1 MPRSGA
7 IKYICPICGSG
18 FRSTYYKRPDRCP
31 ACRKAYWRKK
41 HLENYHQRRAEGHDT
56 RQKRDKSYDGAH
68 LGAPESVYASLAVI
82 HLRYEIG
89 ACQSCRKVTD
99 LINGYCDLCRGNG
112 ANETQCINPSQIK

>member
-1 MPRSGA
+1 MPWSVPRQ
-7 IKYICPICGSG
+7 YICPICGIG
-18 FRSTYYKRPDRCP
+18 FRTTYYKQPQRCP
-31 ACRKAYWRKK
+31 ACRKAYRRKK
-41 HLENYHQRRAEGHDT
+41 LLENYHQRRAEGRDT
-56 RQKRDKSYDGAH
+56 SQKRDRSYDGAH

-112 ANETQCINPSQIK
+112 ANEKQCLNPSRIK